1 MASMAKHMDE
11 VAGSRETELAGKF
24 WRFAPWLSRLI
35 LLWPSI
41 ILPVIGIRGVFDPV
55 KFGAAQGIVFQTGEA
70 VAIGRVGLGAFPL
83 GCAVFAWWCVV
94 SPRRIV
100 TGLLFVAILMGVAVA
115 ARIVAIE
122 LDHAVGRNLNLLAVE
137 SVILAACL
145 LGIFIQRK
153 ATLTD
158 RD

>member
-41 ILPVIGIRGVFDPV
+41 ILAVIGIRGVVDPV
-55 KFGAAQGIVFQTGEA
+55 KFGAAQGIVFRTSEA

-83 GCAVFAWWCVV
+83 GC
-94 SPRRIV
+94 
-100 TGLLFVAILMGVAVA
+100 
-115 ARIVAIE
+115 
-122 LDHAVGRNLNLLAVE
+122 
-137 SVILAACL
+137 
-145 LGIFIQRK
+145 GIF
-153 ATLTD
+153 A
-158 RD
+158 